1 MSIVRCERPEP
12 VLWALFVVHCRVFFS
27 ISSLFVLQGMMVYLD
42 EAKQSC
48 KGGDR
53 NGLAVPW
60 RLER

>member
-1 MSIVRCERPEP
+1 MNLCCGLCSLCT
-12 VLWALFVVHCRVFFS
+12 AAFFCS
-27 ISSLFVLQGMMVYLD
+27 ISSLFVLQGMVVYLA

-60 RLER
+60 GLDR